1 MNKKITE
8 INSDSIQKLLEKKII
23 NKISG
28 IPVCIE
34 ENPYEYFGIYDSEGE
49 IDFARIERIRETD
62 YYKHY
67 SSFRD
72 HQKEKADKLEYFFN
86 NYDSRNK
93 VEDRIYVNSGSK
105 PKLF

>member
-8 INSDSIQKLLEKKII
+8 INSDSIQKSLEKKII

-28 IPVCIE
+28 IPVFIE
-34 ENPYEYFGIYDSEGE
+34 TNPYEYFGIYDSEGE

-72 HQKEKADKLEYFFN
+72 HQKEKADKLEYFFD
-86 NYDSRNK
+86 NYNFFTLI
-93 VEDRIYVNSGSK
+93 EDRNYVEQVIEI
-105 PKLF
+105 